1 MRDLS
6 EFFQQYDSAADD
18 TLVMLSGPLFMD
30 ITFSGLSSLPTL
42 GQEIWS
48 KSLQYSP
55 GGIANQAIACARL
68 GMRTEICSFI
78 GDDFVGK
85 LCEHE
90 LTKAKVGLAYSQHTA
105 QQNLTVALPYQ
116 EERALISYG
125 SPSVPPLP
133 SLTTPPDFVAIGLS
147 DVNTNLP
154 LIQSWRNNG
163 TKVIADIGWQD
174 TQNPELCT
182 RVGDVDIFVP
192 NAEEACLLSGCPNP
206 ALAAKKLASAGT
218 DVLVTLGNEGA
229 YAHLSNGN
237 TFSVPAPQVTVK
249 DTTGAGDTFT
259 AGLICALSANLDLLP
274 ATNLAT
280 HAASLQASRAGSSV
294 ATPTFQELKIFYQK
308 MTQ

>member
-42 GQEIWS
+42 GREIWS

-90 LTKAKVGLAYSQHTA
+90 LKEAGVGLAYSQHTA
-105 QQNLTVALPYQ
+105 HQNVTVALPYRN
-116 EERALISYG
+116 ERALISHG
-125 SPSVPPLP
+125 SPCVPPLP
-133 SLTTPPDFVAIGLS
+133 RLTTPPDFLAIGLS

-163 TKVIADIGWQD
+163 TKVIADIGWED
-174 TQNPELCT
+174 TKNPELSAT
-182 RVGDVDIFVP
+182 VGEVDIFVP

-206 ALAAKKLASAGT
+206 SLAAKKLASTGT

-229 YAHLSNGN
+229 YAHLSNGD

-274 ATNLAT
+274 ATILAT

-294 ATPTFQELKIFYQK
+294 ATPTFQELKDFYQK
-308 MTQ
+308 MAQ

>member
-42 GQEIWS
+42 GREIWS

-90 LTKAKVGLAYSQHTA
+90 LKEAGVGLAYSQHTA
-105 QQNLTVALPYQ
+105 HQNVTVALPYRN
-116 EERALISYG
+116 ERALISHG
-125 SPSVPPLP
+125 SPCVPPLP
-133 SLTTPPDFVAIGLS
+133 RLTTPPDFLAIGLS

-163 TKVIADIGWQD
+163 TKVIADIGWED
-174 TQNPELCT
+174 TKNPELSAT
-182 RVGDVDIFVP
+182 VGEVDIFVP

-206 ALAAKKLASAGT
+206 SLAAKKLASTGT

-229 YAHLSNGN
+229 YAHLSNGD

-274 ATNLAT
+274 ATILAT

-294 ATPTFQELKIFYQK
+294 ATPTFQELKDFYQTRNK
-308 MTQ
+308 